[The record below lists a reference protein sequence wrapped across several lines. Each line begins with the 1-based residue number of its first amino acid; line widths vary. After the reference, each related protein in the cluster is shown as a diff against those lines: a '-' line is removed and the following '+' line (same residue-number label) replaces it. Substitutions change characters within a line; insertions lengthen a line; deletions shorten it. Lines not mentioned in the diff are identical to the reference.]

1 MQFNY
6 TLKIV
11 GGLVLA
17 LLIYTK
23 FFNKKEGYAAN
34 PDMEYLHEVYESW
47 PINPFS
53 LILIIAVIFG
63 FLENILTDSGRRR

>member
-1 MQFNY
+1 MHFNY

-17 LLIYTK
+17 YLIYTK
-23 FFNKKEGYAAN
+23 FLSKKEGYAAN

-47 PINPFS
+47 SINPFS
-53 LILIIAVIFG
+53 LIIIIIVIFG
-63 FLENILTDSGRRR
+63 FLKNILMDTGRRR

>member
-23 FFNKKEGYAAN
+23 FFNNKEGYAAN
-34 PDMEYLHEVYESW
+34 PDMEYLHEVYETW

-53 LILIIAVIFG
+53 LIIIIAVIFWI
-63 FLENILTDSGRRR
+63 FRRIF